1 MFVLFLSYFLEY
13 YNQVFLGVLGWGATM
28 DAHVIEGILYN
39 PQGLTNV
46 ISVQVA
52 DASDAKTW
60 RYRQLSWI

>member
-1 MFVLFLSYFLEY
+1 MFVLFLLDFLEY
-13 YNQVFLGVLGWGATM
+13 YNPVFLGVLGWGATM

-39 PQGLTNV
+39 LQGLTNV
-46 ISVQVA
+46 VSVQVA